1 MRLIKNHAAW
11 LLLLAITGCGDSP
24 QSIPKVNSVT
34 KNNDRQTAE
43 ESATAQPL
51 KQESTKMSQLL
62 SPQAKQTAM
71 LSPPGTVVT
80 AMVTV
85 TASLE
90 QTRFV
95 EEIAKAGGELQSWSD
110 ENHIANVQLEAEK
123 LEELAKIDG
132 VIYIES
138 GGRMQH

>member
-1 MRLIKNHAAW
+1 
-11 LLLLAITGCGDSP
+11 
-24 QSIPKVNSVT
+24 
-34 KNNDRQTAE
+34 
-43 ESATAQPL
+43 
-51 KQESTKMSQLL
+51 MSQLL